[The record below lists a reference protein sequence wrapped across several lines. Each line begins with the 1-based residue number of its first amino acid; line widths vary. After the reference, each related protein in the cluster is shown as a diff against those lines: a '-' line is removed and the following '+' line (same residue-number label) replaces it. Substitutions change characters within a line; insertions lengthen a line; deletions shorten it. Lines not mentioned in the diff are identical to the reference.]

1 MATTSAPKV
10 ATALLFASVAAILST
25 PSVAFAAE
33 CTPSQIYEGGCV
45 DAGLGDGAANLEGS
59 GGTPGGGPGD
69 AGSGTPTPSDPL
81 DDCLYL
87 LEDRCL
93 APGPGRATP
102 VQPITWADIAQF
114 RPDPG
119 IQIMEPDGWAVIG
132 LDTNFYATTSTQVVQ
147 GTLLG
152 HAAAVRFTPVS
163 WTWSYGD
170 GSIATSSTGGAS
182 WASLGI
188 PEFDPTPTSHVY
200 DRAGNYV
207 IDLTVEFAAEYQL
220 AGTPWIPIAGTLA
233 VPTNRLAVTSGDAT
247 TVLVDR
253 DCARNPSGPGC

>member
-1 MATTSAPKV
+1 MVWRIVLLTLL
-10 ATALLFASVAAILST
+10 ATALAVLNPTNVKAAVAG
-25 PSVAFAAE
+25 
-33 CTPSQIYEGGCV
+33 CTPLEINAGLCV
-45 DAGLGDGAANLEGS
+45 DANIEEDTVTLDGIITAPGDVPE
-59 GGTPGGGPGD
+59 GGTVG
-69 AGSGTPTPSDPL
+69 PSDPL

-87 LEDRCL
+87 LEQRCL
-93 APGPGRATP
+93 APGPGRTAP

-132 LDTNFYATTSTQVVQ
+132 LDTNFYATSITQVVQ

-152 HAAAVRFTPVS
+152 RAAAVRFTPVS
-163 WTWSYGD
+163 WTWTYGD
-170 GSIATSSTGGAS
+170 GTSATRTTGGAS

-188 PEFDPTPTSHVY
+188 PEFDPTPTSHIYERVGSY
-200 DRAGNYV
+200 A

-220 AGTPWIPIAGTLA
+220 AGTPWIGIAGTLA

>member
-1 MATTSAPKV
+1 MVRRLGLLSVLLAGMLLGTTTGANAASAG
-10 ATALLFASVAAILST
+10 
-25 PSVAFAAE
+25 
-33 CTPSQIYEGGCV
+33 CTPLEINAGMCV
-45 DAGLGDGAANLEGS
+45 DANLDDGAATLEGS
-59 GGTPGGGPGD
+59 GSAPGGGTPDTPGGGTAAP
-69 AGSGTPTPSDPL
+69 ADPL

-87 LEDRCL
+87 LQERCL
-93 APGPGRATP
+93 AAGPGRTAP
-102 VQPITWADIAQF
+102 VRPITWADIAQF

-119 IQIMEPDGWAVIG
+119 IQIMEPNGWAVIG
-132 LDTNFYATTSTQVVQ
+132 LDTNFYATTGTQVLQ

-152 HAAAVRFTPVS
+152 QPAAVRFTPVA

-170 GSIATSSTGGAS
+170 GASATRTTGGAS

-200 DRAGNYV
+200 VRSGNYA
-207 IDLTVEFAAEYQL
+207 IDLVVEFAAEYQF
-220 AGTPWIPIAGTLA
+220 AGTRWIGIDGTLG
-233 VPTNRLAVTSGDAT
+233 VPTNRLAATSGDAT

>member
-1 MATTSAPKV
+1 MDRRRLLLASLCLGALCLLSAWV
-10 ATALLFASVAAILST
+10 A
-25 PSVAFAAE
+25 PSAGAAE
-33 CTPSQIYEGGCV
+33 SSCLPSDVALGGCV

-59 GGTPGGGPGD
+59 GSTPGGNPSPG
-69 AGSGTPTPSDPL
+69 GGTPTPSDPL

-93 APGPGRATP
+93 APGPGRTTP

-163 WTWSYGD
+163 WVWSYGD
-170 GSIATSSTGGAS
+170 GSSATSSTGGAS

-207 IDLTVEFAAEYQL
+207 IDLEVEFAAEYQL